1 MRPEEP
7 MAEAVWVE
15 SFVFFTVFELE
26 TREAV
31 ASLMERLLL
40 VVTILVT
47 AAA

>member
-1 MRPEEP
+1 

-15 SFVFFTVFELE
+15 SFVFFTVFEVE

-40 VVTILVT
+40 VVTVLVT